1 MNDELDIWRSAKLLV
16 DRYGGEEALRLAA
29 VRADSL
35 LAQGDADGHAV
46 WREILRAVA
55 ELTRTKRR
63 ADERVN

>member
-29 VRADSL
+29 VRADGL

-46 WREILRAVA
+46 WREILRAVGGS
-55 ELTRTKRR
+55 
-63 ADERVN
+63 